1 MSGSFVSR
9 GGVSYNKNG
18 EKDYVNL
25 AMQYIIIINAEWQTG
40 ADQCTHLKGHC
51 HEHRFKNLR
60 GQKNHFTATGTY
72 KYWSSFDKNCSASV
86 MKLKKSSII
95 VIPALKIRN

>member
-25 AMQYIIIINAEWQTG
+25 VMQYIIITNAEWQTG

-51 HEHRFKNLR
+51 HEHRFKNSR
-60 GQKNHFTATGTY
+60 GKKHIFQQREPTNTGP
-72 KYWSSFDKNCSASV
+72 V
-86 MKLKKSSII
+86 LI
-95 VIPALKIRN
+95 KITMPV